1 MTRPAL
7 SLVLVAYRSSA
18 VLPRAVAAFRR
29 ELATTALDGEVIVV
43 EHSEDA
49 SEAERV
55 EAVKPDLLLRRDN
68 RGYAA
73 GVNAGLAAARGET
86 VLVGNPDV
94 ELHPGALGVLLDA
107 WRDGWTVVG
116 PQLELAGASFPPAE
130 EQTPAAERARRRALR
145 GPHAWQRY
153 LRRELRTWSRVW
165 NAPAPQPV
173 ETVSG
178 ALLAFPSSLAARIGP
193 WDEDYFLYFE
203 ETDWLRRVR
212 RDGGRLAVVPKA
224 RATHRWGHAARPELW
239 GERFAASQRRYY
251 RRWFPWLGPLSLRL
265 RAHAPPAARA
275 WSEAPAGTE
284 WRWLLSPSTAGF
296 PAALLPAG
304 VDARESATAFCVAC
318 ERRGVTLVAWRPT
331 DGELAGP
338 FAWSPHPQDATADDG
353 AATIRAARRAPSPR
367 G

>member
-1 MTRPAL
+1 MSRPAL

-18 VLPRAVAAFRR
+18 VLPAAVKAFRR
-29 ELATTALDGEVIVV
+29 ELASVALDGEVIVV

-49 SEAERV
+49 GEAGLV
-55 EAVKPDLLLRRDN
+55 EAAQPDLLLRQVN

-73 GVNAGLAAARGET
+73 GVNAGLAAARGER

-107 WRDGWTVVG
+107 LRDGWTVVG

-165 NAPAPQPV
+165 DAQTPQPV

-178 ALLAFPSSLAARIGP
+178 ALLAFPSSLAAQIGA

-212 RDGGRLAVVPKA
+212 RAGGRLAVVPKA

-251 RRWFPWLGPLSLRL
+251 ERWFPLLGPLSLRL
-265 RAHAPPAARA
+265 RANAPPPARP
-275 WSEAPAGTE
+275 WSEAPADGE
-284 WRWLLSPSTAGF
+284 WRWLLSPSPAGF

-304 VDARESATAFCVAC
+304 IDARESATAFCLAC
-318 ERRGVTLVAWRPT
+318 ERPAVTLVAWRPA

-338 FAWSPHPQDATADDG
+338 FSWAPRQQDATADDG
-353 AATIRAARRAPSPR
+353 AATIRAARRELSPR